1 MIKNAYPAS
10 TESCNS
16 PFHAHLATRW
26 QSDIGRPPDLAA
38 ATGEPYLATQAPSLF
53 SPTQRDRVYRNISPV
68 GGPLAIAGTT
78 YAHGLSVRIPV
89 PTVHLVE
96 VCSPVPMVRLEAVI
110 GVDDDAPESHGLR
123 FSVIATDHGWQK
135 LFESPFLKGGQP
147 GQPIAVELGGAHRLF
162 LETVQQPK
170 TKPEACGLWAEAVV
184 SLADGSTLRLADLPE
199 RMELLAGPFAADGG
213 ITLVD
218 RFPLSMRLD
227 GQSLAERFTSWQ
239 RLPDQ
244 FPPAAPGR
252 SAMVR
257 RWRDPSGLE
266 IAVEETV
273 FPGHNASEWV
283 VRLAQRGE
291 GPSPLIEDLLPL
303 DLELDVAGGNPVL
316 ACAVG
321 SQCNAFDF
329 LPFDLRLTDGWR
341 QTLAPVGGRP
351 SNGVMPFFTLDG
363 GDRGLVLAIGW
374 SGQWRLGGCRQGDRL
389 RLAAGQELTRFRL
402 QPGEEVRTPGILM
415 LSYEGDRE
423 HGENR
428 FRRLMMDQYLPRR
441 GGQVIP
447 PPMAHCTFFL
457 ANGGRNLDEKN
468 QLAAVAAVARAGLE
482 HYWLDAGWYGENGDW
497 GSNAGS
503 WVARPD
509 VFPHGLSPLGRAAH
523 EAGIGFVLWF
533 EPERLA
539 PNCLIHRQHPE
550 FVIGGEKGHCY
561 NLGDPAARRFMTEL
575 LSDHIATAGIDVL
588 RIDHN
593 LDPLAAWRSLDA
605 PDRQGIGEM
614 RCVEGLYLMWDE
626 LRQRHPHLVIDTCA
640 SGGRRIDIEVLRRSF
655 PLWRSD
661 TQSLPPATSTLDQAQ
676 TAGLS
681 RFVPLHAAGMWGVDP
696 YTARSVATGGF
707 ALCLD
712 PADHAACPP
721 AELAARMAE
730 VRELRDCWLG
740 DFHALTPITVDETR
754 WIAWQL
760 HRPDLG
766 RGFAMAFRRPK
777 AANQTMWSLGLRDLD
792 PHGLYCVRHHD
803 AGWIREMIGVELA
816 SLSVTPPQPGSCA
829 LISYRACSAP
839 IRQET
844 GMFALHSPE
853 VAGARKD
860 AWTVETEDTRLTVGA
875 THEGQLVVDELSNP
889 SAGWNWTAE
898 PSVFDL
904 PRVAGAEKGLRW
916 QFQEGVQDNR
926 QGQEIT
932 LRFTCPEPALELE
945 SVWWARPGRGPVQHS
960 MRIVN
965 RSGGVVSLLG
975 QPSVHLHLM
984 GHPAPTMWS
993 FHADGWTPDKVGVYR
1008 KELKPPFH
1016 CVVQTHPYGCFIPY
1030 VVFDVGG
1037 QHGLY
1042 AGIEW
1047 GFCQLVA
1054 ASHNKRPGM
1063 LILRGGPLGA
1073 DMINLAAGEA
1083 FAVPASLI
1091 GAYQGDVDD
1100 AGNGLRKYLFAYNMP
1115 DVVRKDPTYPKVQ
1128 WNAFGATGDKPGSW
1142 NSVESKYYPMVE
1154 AIAPLGFEEVML
1166 DVGWWQGGTSAPE
1179 PTADPVDWPSGMAK
1193 AAEHAHRAGM
1203 RFGLYWNK
1211 GEEMASAEGRQRRIA
1226 HIRRLYEEHKA
1237 DMWRSDATGGP
1248 VVEAS
1253 YAEMH
1258 GFYAMLDQLYRENP
1272 DFQWENCSGGGRIK
1286 DFGAMKRAVKIFI
1299 TDTYFE
1305 HHVRQAFYDSSF
1317 CYPAAQLEGC
1327 VGSTN
1332 GGFRPKCAAGMRFAF
1347 RSTSLGAVEW
1357 FIDAPTGM
1365 NGSAPW
1371 TDDEKAAVKAAV
1383 ETYKTRI
1390 RPLVRNADLYHILP
1404 RPDGTNWDG
1413 IQYHDPATGKGVV
1426 YLFKPSAVA
1435 DTIALKLRG
1444 VDPGRRY
1451 RVTFEDGTNPA
1462 VEKTGAE
1469 LAKGL
1474 EVTLKGAPVSE
1485 LVWIEEI
1492 NQ

>member
-1 MIKNAYPAS
+1 VGN
-10 TESCNS
+10 
-16 PFHAHLATRW
+16 L
-26 QSDIGRPPDLAA
+26 PDLAP
-38 ATGEPYLATQAPSLF
+38 ATPRPYVNGQTAWLLAPLHTGRLQRQRSLL
-53 SPTQRDRVYRNISPV
+53 
-68 GGPLAIAGTT
+68 GGGLVIAGTT
-78 YAHGLSVRIPV
+78 YAHGLSVRTPNRFE
-89 PTVHLVE
+89 VHSV
-96 VCSPVPMVRLEAVI
+96 VPMVRLEAVI
-110 GVDDDAPESHGLR
+110 GIDDAAPESHPVEFNVKPGRHWVVQRLYEGTVSER
-123 FSVIATDHGWQK
+123 
-135 LFESPFLKGGQP
+135 GQP
-147 GQPIAVELGGAHRLF
+147 GQRIAVELGGIPYITLQTRQPPGTR
-162 LETVQQPK
+162 LETH
-170 TKPEACGLWAEAVV
+170 GIWAEAVV
-184 SLADGSTLRLADLPE
+184 TLADGSTLRLGDLAE
-199 RMELLAGPFAADGG
+199 QQELLPGPFGATGG
-213 ITLVD
+213 VAVLD
-218 RFPLSMRLD
+218 RFPLAMRLD
-227 GQSLAERFTSWQ
+227 GQPLAESFHSWQ

-244 FPPAAPGR
+244 FPSAAPGR
-252 SAMVR
+252 ATMVR

-266 IAVEETV
+266 IAVEETF
-273 FPGHNASEWV
+273 FPGHDASEWV
-283 VRLAQRGE
+283 VRLAQRGP

-303 DLELDVAGGNPVL
+303 DLELDVTGGDPVL

-321 SQCNAFDF
+321 SQCNALDF

-351 SNGVMPFFTLDG
+351 SNSVMPFFTLDG
-363 GDRGLVLAIGW
+363 GDNGLVLAIGW
-374 SGQWRLGGCRQGDRL
+374 SGQWRLGGNRQGDRL
-389 RLAAGQELTRFRL
+389 RLAAGQELTRFRM

-415 LSYEGDRE
+415 LAYEGDRE
-423 HGENR
+423 QGENR
-428 FRRLMMDQYLPRR
+428 FRRLMVDQYLPRR
-441 GGQVIP
+441 GGRVIP
-447 PPMAHCTFFL
+447 PPMTHNTWFVAD
-457 ANGGRNLDEKN
+457 NGSNVDEKT
-468 QLAAVAAVARAGLE
+468 QLASVAAVARAGLE
-482 HYWLDAGWYGENGDW
+482 HYWLDAGWYGEDGKWATNV
-497 GSNAGS
+497 GS
-503 WVARPD
+503 WIPRPD
-509 VFPHGLSPLGRAAH
+509 VFPNGLAPLGRAAH

-533 EPERLA
+533 EPERLS

-561 NLGDPAARRFMTEL
+561 NLGDPAARRYMTDL
-575 LSDHIATAGIDVL
+575 LSDFIATAGVDVL

-593 LDPLAAWRSLDA
+593 LDPLDPWRSLDA

-640 SGGRRIDIEVLRRSF
+640 SGGQRIDIEVLRRSF

-661 TQSLPPATSTLDQAQ
+661 TQCFPPAIPTLDQAQ

-696 YTARSVATGGF
+696 YTARSVATTGF
-707 ALCLD
+707 SLCID
-712 PADHAACPP
+712 PADHVACPP

-754 WIAWQL
+754 WMAWQL

-766 RGFAMAFRRPK
+766 RGFAMAFRRPQ
-777 AANQTMWSLGLRDLD
+777 AGNQKMWSLGLRDLD

-803 AGWIREMIGVELA
+803 AGWIREMTGAELA
-816 SLSVTPPQPGSCA
+816 SLLIDLPQRGSCA

-853 VAGARKD
+853 IAGARKD

-875 THEGQLVVDELSNP
+875 THEGQLVVYELSNP

-898 PSVFDL
+898 PSVVDL
-904 PRVAGAEKGLRW
+904 PRVAGTAEGLRW
-916 QFQEGVQDNR
+916 QFQEAVQDNR
-926 QGQEIT
+926 QGQKII
-932 LRFTCPEPALELE
+932 LRFACPEPALELE

-965 RSGGVVSLLG
+965 RSGGAVSLSG

-993 FHADGWTPDKVGVYR
+993 FHADGYSPDRVGVYR
-1008 KELKPPFH
+1008 KELRPPFH
-1016 CVVQTHPYGCFIPY
+1016 CLVQTHPDGRFIPY

-1054 ASHNKRPGM
+1054 ASQNEKPGM
-1063 LILRGGPLGA
+1063 LNLRGGPLGA
-1073 DMINLAAGEA
+1073 DTINLAPGEA

-1100 AGNGLRKYLFAYNMP
+1100 AGNGLRKYLFAYNTP
-1115 DVVRKDPTYPKVQ
+1115 DIVRKDPTYPKVQ
-1128 WNAFGATGDKPGSW
+1128 WNAFGATGDKPGGW

-1166 DVGWWQGGTSAPE
+1166 DVGWWEGGTKAPE
-1179 PTADPVDWPSGMAK
+1179 PKPDPVDWPSGMAK
-1193 AAEHAHRAGM
+1193 AAEHAHKAGM

-1211 GEEMASAEGRQRRIA
+1211 GEAMASAEGRQRRMA

-1237 DMWRSDATGGP
+1237 DLWRSDSTGGP
-1248 VVEAS
+1248 VVGAS
-1253 YAEMH
+1253 YAEVR
-1258 GFYAMLDQLYRENP
+1258 GFYDMLDQLHRELPN
-1272 DFQWENCSGGGRIK
+1272 FQWENCVCGGRLK
-1286 DFGAMKRAVKIFI
+1286 DFGSMKRAVKIFL

-1305 HHVRQAFYDSSF
+1305 HHIRQAFYDSSF

-1327 VGSTN
+1327 VGSTD
-1332 GGFRPKCAAGMRFAF
+1332 GRFRPQGPVGMRFAF

-1357 FIDAPTGM
+1357 FIDAPTGL
-1365 NGSAPW
+1365 NSKVPW
-1371 TDDEKAAVKAAV
+1371 TDDERAAVKAAV
-1383 ETYKTRI
+1383 ATYKTRI

-1404 RPDGTNWDG
+1404 RPDGKNWDG
-1413 IQYHDPATGKGVV
+1413 IQYHDPATGKGVI

-1435 DTIALKLRG
+1435 DTITLKLRG
-1444 VDPGRRY
+1444 VEPGRRY
-1451 RVTFEDGTNPA
+1451 RVTFEDGSNPTA
-1462 VEKTGAE
+1462 EKTGAE

-1485 LVWIEEI
+1485 LVWIEES